1 MKKLVLGALALLVAL
16 SLVAC
21 GEVENEVIDE
31 PNNNEVV
38 DVIEDDN
45 NEPEIVDQEVSGE
58 EVSGEEV
65 SGEVV
70 EEKEFDVV
78 KVITLAENP
87 TTGYTW
93 SYAIADETVAVVE
106 GDEYTPAKVE
116 DGMVG
121 AGGTHAYRVSGL
133 KEGETTITFTYARSW
148 ESGEEPAN
156 TATYTLKVNA
166 NNEIS
171 VVEM

>member
-38 DVIEDDN
+38 DVIEEN
-45 NEPEIVDQEVSGE
+45 NNAPEIDEPEVN
-58 EVSGEEV
+58 EEV

-106 GDEYTPAKVE
+106 GDEYTPAQVE
-116 DGMVG
+116 EGMVG
-121 AGGTHAYRVSGL
+121 AGGSHAYRVSGL

-171 VVEM
+171 VVEI

>member
-21 GEVENEVIDE
+21 SDVEDKVIDE
-31 PNNNEVV
+31 PDNDEVV
-38 DVIEDDN
+38 DVIEEN
-45 NEPEIVDQEVSGE
+45 NNAPEIVEPE
-58 EVSGEEV
+58 ASGEEV
-65 SGEVV
+65 SGEVI

-106 GDEYTPAKVE
+106 GDEYTPAQVE
-116 DGMVG
+116 EGMV
-121 AGGTHAYRVSGL
+121 
-133 KEGETTITFTYARSW
+133 
-148 ESGEEPAN
+148 
-156 TATYTLKVNA
+156 
-166 NNEIS
+166 
-171 VVEM
+171 